1 MKKSSLMIIIG
12 VVIFCVFISVTN
24 LGKLFYKRDYD
35 KFDFNSAK
43 EETILYLKE
52 NEKELENIA
61 DELYKS
67 KAKQN
72 NTYKNISYASY
83 HNYPKNN
90 NSLENTEYV
99 IFDLDSQGVLGGQ
112 YYGLIY
118 SKNKNIYNGN
128 SLAIYDENKETGNG
142 NNIEIRKKIDNNWFF
157 YYDDYDGKVQIN
169 SIK

>member
-1 MKKSSLMIIIG
+1 MRNSSLMIIIG
-12 VVIFCVFISVTN
+12 VVIFCIFISVTN
-24 LGKLFYKRDYD
+24 LEKLFYKSDYD

-52 NEKELENIA
+52 NKKELENIA

-67 KAKQN
+67 KATRN
-72 NTYKNISYASY
+72 NPYKNISYASY

-90 NSLENTEYV
+90 NSLENTEYI
-99 IFDLDSQGVLGGQ
+99 IFDLDSQGMLGGQ

-128 SLAIYDENKETGNG
+128 SLTIYDENKETGNG
-142 NNIEIRKKIDNNWFF
+142 NNIEIRKKIDDNWFF

>member
-12 VVIFCVFISVTN
+12 VVIFCIYIYVTN

-43 EETILYLKE
+43 EETTLYLKE
-52 NEKELENIA
+52 NKKELENIA

-67 KAKQN
+67 KTTQN
-72 NTYKNISYASY
+72 NPYKNVSYVSY

-90 NSLENTEYV
+90 NSLENTEYI
-99 IFDLDSQGVLGGQ
+99 IFDLDSQGMLGGQ